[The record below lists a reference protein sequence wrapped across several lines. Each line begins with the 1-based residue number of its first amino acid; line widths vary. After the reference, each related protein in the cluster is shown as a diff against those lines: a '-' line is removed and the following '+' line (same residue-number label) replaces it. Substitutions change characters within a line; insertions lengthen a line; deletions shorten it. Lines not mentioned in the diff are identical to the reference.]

1 MVICCCTCTR
11 SVGYGIGISILWLR
25 PNLSGGNAHLCCHV
39 LVHSYFDSH
48 FHLSSDP
55 MTGASLEQCFRITD
69 RSSVCSYDSQHG
81 FTANDE
87 IFEDAFGN
95 PISAKLFKT
104 DITYPTLSDRQVIDS
119 VVRHITG
126 GWHQSLSGRYHVPS
140 RWIST
145 TARYDWAVWEMSRR
159 LSSGRVAEVSSTTI
173 PKRLSYSKRYRG
185 TRLIGVDALPYL
197 INEGYDLRDKSV
209 QFARSSTEILWYGRI
224 FQKHVSKHEI
234 WTREVSTFRSAMIR
248 LRIDD
253 PARMLF
259 TRRIPYSRRRA
270 TVRPMDRQSRMGSET
285 RLVVRS
291 FRQDL

>member
-1 MVICCCTCTR
+1 MG
-11 SVGYGIGISILWLR
+11 S
-25 PNLSGGNAHLCCHV
+25 P
-39 LVHSYFDSH
+39 
-48 FHLSSDP
+48 P
-55 MTGASLEQCFRITD
+55 MTK
-69 RSSVCSYDSQHG
+69 CSKTRLATRYLQR
-81 FTANDE
+81 F
-87 IFEDAFGN
+87 
-95 PISAKLFKT
+95 FKT

-126 GWHQSLSGRYHVPS
+126 GWHQTSAKYHVPS

-159 LSSGRVAEVSSTTI
+159 LSSGQVAEVSITTI

-234 WTREVSTFRSAMIR
+234 WTREVSTSWSAMIR

-253 PARMLF
+253 PARMLLPDEYL
-259 TRRIPYSRRRA
+259 IPEEE
-270 TVRPMDRQSRMGSET
+270 RQSDRWIDN
-285 RLVVRS
+285 LVWDPKHDSWYEASDKISDRIMEIEEA
-291 FRQDL
+291 DEDYWY

>member
-1 MVICCCTCTR
+1 MLCVHMLLYLYSYCWSCNWIP
-11 SVGYGIGISILWLR
+11 ILWLG
-25 PNLSGGNAHLCCHV
+25 PNVSAGNAELRCHV
-39 LVHSYFDSH
+39 LVHPYFESR
-48 FHLSSDP
+48 FRLSSDS
-55 MTGASLEQCFRITD
+55 MTGATLEQCFRITD
-69 RSSVCSYDSQHG
+69 RSSVCSYDPQHG

-87 IFEDAFGN
+87 MFEDAFGN
-95 PISAKLFKT
+95 PISAKVFKT
-104 DITYPTLSDRQVIDS
+104 DITALSDRQVIDS

-126 GWHQSLSGRYHVPS
+126 GWHQTPAKYHVPS

-159 LSSGRVAEVSSTTI
+159 LSSGQVAEVSITTI

-197 INEGYDLRDKSV
+197 INEGYDLRDRSV

-234 WTREVSTFRSAMIR
+234 WTREVSTSWSAMIR

-259 TRRIPYSRRRA
+259 T
-270 TVRPMDRQSRMGSET
+270 
-285 RLVVRS
+285 
-291 FRQDL
+291 